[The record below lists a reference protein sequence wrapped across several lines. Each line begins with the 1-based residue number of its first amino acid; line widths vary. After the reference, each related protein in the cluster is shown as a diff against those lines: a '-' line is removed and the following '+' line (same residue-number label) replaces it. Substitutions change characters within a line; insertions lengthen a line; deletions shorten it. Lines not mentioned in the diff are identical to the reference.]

1 MTLKKYASFK
11 FVDIAQLL
19 RIEHHSLITIF
30 LQSVILKMYTMYVI
44 LNS

>member
-1 MTLKKYASFK
+1 MACKIYVSEL

-19 RIEHHSLITIF
+19 RFVHHSLITIF